1 MGQNMQC
8 KQGRNIVLLDPIKF
22 KKDLNLGLFGMFSL
36 DLKLLTIKM
45 IEDPSIE
52 LNFFFIRMYQLLFQR
67 KDQ

>member
-22 KKDLNLGLFGMFSL
+22 KKNLNLGLFGMFSL